1 MVTGTIRG
9 GPDGGGPWTSKR
21 FVGAAV
27 VVAVLVVLGLVLSLT
42 NVFGGAPDQRA
53 VPGPVPGDPLT
64 TAAASPVPAGSA
76 SVCGLAGV
84 GMSGTVAQAPD
95 ATWSL
100 VGTTAAP
107 AIKAVGPGRIDSD
120 GYRSCYARTPVGA
133 LTAAA
138 NYLAIGSTG
147 SLRKQFYERAPVPG
161 PGRDALLRKPIPADG
176 GSEGV
181 RIQIVGFRVLRYN
194 GEQAD
199 VDLAVQTSKGA
210 YAGTVFNLLWSGG
223 DWKVRIADDGEQ
235 LSPVVQI
242 PDVNGYIPWA
252 GA

>member
-1 MVTGTIRG
+1 MVTGTSRG

-84 GMSGTVAQAPD
+84 EMSGTVAQAPA

-107 AIKAVGPGRIDSD
+107 AIKAVGPGRIDAD
-120 GYRSCYARTPVGA
+120 GYRSCYAHTPLGA
-133 LTAAA
+133 LTCAA
-138 NYLAIGSTG
+138 NLVAMGSVPAIEKKVIEQSALT
-147 SLRKQFYERAPVPG
+147 G
-161 PGRDALLRKPIPADG
+161 PGRKKALGEPTAG
-176 GSEGV
+176 GGQVGV
-181 RIQIVGFRVLRYN
+181 RVQVAGFRVLRYD
-194 GEQAD
+194 GSTAD
-199 VDLAVQTSKGA
+199 VDLALRTSNGA
-210 YAGTVFNLLWSGG
+210 LAGQVFNLAWSDG
-223 DWKVRIADDGEQ
+223 DWKFQ
-235 LSPVVQI
+235 LAASGDLPVPVAQV
-242 PDVNGYIPWA
+242 PDLTGYLTWG